1 MPLPRFRNL
10 EPERRDRLFQAAG
23 SEFAERGFEG
33 ASVNRILD
41 RAGLSKGVLYYY
53 FEDKADL
60 FATTLERAV
69 EHLFEASGMPSGE
82 ESLEAWVTALRAED
96 FWDALRDMS
105 RHSLRLLRVDRWYVR
120 LARSYHRIR
129 QEPDGPHLT
138 DGVEDIGRRMLDA
151 LLRRGRALGVVRTDL
166 PLDFLVDC
174 TLALDHAADR
184 WVLDRLDRLDDEA
197 LAEHM
202 ESRMGLLRDMLGAR
216 EEGDAR

>member
-10 EPERRDRLFQAAG
+10 EPERRDRLFEAAG

-69 EHLFEASGMPSGE
+69 EHLFEASGLPSGE
-82 ESLEAWVTALRAED
+82 ASLEAWVED
-96 FWDALRDMS
+96 LDAGRFWDSLREMS
-105 RHSLRLLRVDRWYVR
+105 RQSVRLLRADRWYVR

-129 QEPDGPHLT
+129 QEPDGAALT
-138 DGVEDIGRRMLDA
+138 DRVEDVGRRMLEA
-151 LLRRGRALGVVRTDL
+151 LLTRGRALGVVRTDL

-184 WVLDRLDRLDDEA
+184 WVLERLESLDDPA
-197 LAEHM
+197 LAAHM
-202 ESRMGLLRDMLGAR
+202 EARMDLLRDMLGGR
-216 EEGDAR
+216 NEEGGR